1 MHQEKEELA
10 DKKEV
15 DGMLKTILIN
25 LARALHVVVNKVNIK
40 SNFQGFS
47 NGKRTIYS

>member
-1 MHQEKEELA
+1 MHQENEELA

-15 DGMLKTILIN
+15 DGMAKTVLIN

-47 NGKRTIYS
+47 NVQNTIYS